1 MSTSFRK
8 RVDGLRQFIGIE
20 PRNVPPSKTVGAAG
34 TAIYGGYIQS
44 REKDA
49 SLDGVLRYATYSDI
63 IANTS
68 IVAAGVRF
76 FLNLVS
82 KADWMVQPAE
92 VEAGQQKQAEEIA
105 ELVEEMLYDMTTPWH
120 RIIRRAAMYRMYG
133 FSLQEWT
140 AKRRED
146 GSIGFLDIE
155 PRAQVTIER
164 WDTDYHGRVYGAV
177 QRAPQ
182 DSKDI
187 YLPIK
192 KCLYMVDD
200 SLNDSPEG
208 LGLFRH
214 LVKTSKA
221 LTRFEQLEGFGFETD
236 LRGIPVGR
244 GPFKLLQDMVDN
256 GDITDAERLAIIA
269 PLTDFTQN
277 HVKRP
282 DLALLLDS
290 MTYESTDES
299 STPSN
304 VKQWDAEL
312 LKGGNTSADAVAKA
326 ITRKN
331 RELARVLNVEHLM
344 LGEGT
349 KGSAALS
356 KDKSQSFAM
365 MVDGTLDETVETVE
379 RDVLVPLFMLNGWD
393 MALLPTL
400 KTEAIQHREVTE
412 VTGALA
418 DMAQAG
424 AVLEPD
430 DPAINEVRDLLG
442 LSIPITLGM
451 AEDASLE
458 ERDDIGDDKEE
469 DLEDG
474 AADTDDEGGE
484 SDA

>member
-1 MSTSFRK
+1 MSTSYRK
-8 RVDGLRQFIGIE
+8 RMDGLRQFIGIQ
-20 PRNVPPSKTVGAAG
+20 PANVPPSKTVGAAG

-49 SLDGVLRYATYSDI
+49 SLDGVLRYTTYSDI

-92 VEAGQQKQAEEIA
+92 VAGKQKQAEEIA
-105 ELVEEMLYDMTTPWH
+105 ELVDEMLHDMTTPWH
-120 RIIRRAAMYRMYG
+120 RVIRRAAMYRMYG
-133 FSLQEWT
+133 FSIQEWT

-146 GSIGFLDIE
+146 GAIGYLDIE

-164 WDTDYHGRVYGAV
+164 WDTDYHGRVYGCV

-200 SLNDSPEG
+200 ALNDSPEG

-244 GPFKLLQDMVDN
+244 GPFKLLQDMVDS
-256 GDITDAERLAIIA
+256 GEITDAERLAIIA

-393 MALLPTL
+393 MELMPTL

-424 AVLEPD
+424 AILSPD

-442 LSIPITLGM
+442 LSDAVTVDM

-458 ERDDIGDDKEE
+458 AGELEDEVEE
-469 DLEDG
+469 DLEEG
-474 AADTDDEGGE
+474 TADTDNEGGE

>member
-1 MSTSFRK
+1 MSTSYRK
-8 RVDGLRQFIGIE
+8 RMDGLRQFIGIQ
-20 PRNVPPSKTVGAAG
+20 PANVPPSKTVGAAG

-92 VEAGQQKQAEEIA
+92 VAGKQKQAEEIA
-105 ELVEEMLYDMTTPWH
+105 ELVEDMLHDMTTPWH
-120 RIIRRAAMYRMYG
+120 RVIRRAAMYRMYG

-146 GSIGFLDIE
+146 GAIGFLDIE

-200 SLNDSPEG
+200 ALNDSPEG

-256 GDITDAERLAIIA
+256 GDISDAERAAIIA

-290 MTYESTDES
+290 MTYESEDES
-299 STPSN
+299 STPSS
-304 VKQWDAEL
+304 VRQWDAEL

-365 MVDGTLDETVETVE
+365 MVDGTLDETVETVT

-393 MALLPTL
+393 MELMPTL

-424 AVLEPD
+424 AVLSPD

-442 LSIPITLGM
+442 LSDAVTLDI
-451 AEDASLE
+451 AADASLE
-458 ERDDIGDDKEE
+458 AGDLEDEAEE
-469 DLEDG
+469 DLEEG
-474 AADTDDEGGE
+474 AADTDNEGGE

>member
-1 MSTSFRK
+1 MSTSYRK
-8 RVDGLRQFIGIE
+8 RMDGLRQFIGIQ
-20 PRNVPPSKTVGAAG
+20 PANVPPSKTVGAAG

-92 VEAGQQKQAEEIA
+92 VAGKQKQAEEIA
-105 ELVEEMLYDMTTPWH
+105 ELVEEMLHDMTTPWH
-120 RIIRRAAMYRMYG
+120 RVIRRAAMYRMYG

-140 AKRRED
+140 AKRRDD
-146 GSIGFLDIE
+146 GAIGFLDIE

-200 SLNDSPEG
+200 ALNDSPEG

-221 LTRFEQLEGFGFETD
+221 LTRFEQLEGYGFETD

-244 GPFKLLQDMVDN
+244 GPFKLLDDMVES
-256 GDITDAERLAIIA
+256 GEITDAERLAIIA

-379 RDVLVPLFMLNGWD
+379 RDILVPLFMLNGWD
-393 MALLPTL
+393 LDLMPTL

-418 DMAQAG
+418 DMSQAG
-424 AVLEPD
+424 AVLAPD
-430 DPAINEVRDLLG
+430 DPAINVVRDLLG
-442 LSIPITLGM
+442 LPD
-451 AEDASLE
+451 AEVLDIASDASLE
-458 ERDDIGDDKEE
+458 AGEVGDEGEE
-469 DLEDG
+469 DLDDG

-484 SDA
+484 SDV